1 MRHKNFIC
9 SAMRGF
15 EANRPVHRLEPAS
28 RHPSDCNVDQAVY
41 LIMILSIKKFDH
53 VTEIS
58 GADAILYDIG
68 TDVAYFRDGQA
79 TGPSLV
85 WTWSDEAVEGA
96 LLSHSLALSGDTPWI
111 VRCDRVD
118 FPPGSVAYRHI
129 HPGPGIRCTLFGG
142 LTIDADGHK
151 QRYGAFKPWFEVGPD
166 PVEATADSNGPSAFA
181 RVMFLPARWEGKRT
195 IQYVNPA
202 DDDRPKLQKPTV
214 FFDQVIN

>member
-1 MRHKNFIC
+1 
-9 SAMRGF
+9 
-15 EANRPVHRLEPAS
+15 
-28 RHPSDCNVDQAVY
+28 
-41 LIMILSIKKFDH
+41 MILSLNKYDESTK
-53 VTEIS
+53 IS
-58 GADAILYDIG
+58 GTNTILYDIDG
-68 TDVAYFRDGQA
+68 DVAYFGEGQA
-79 TGPSLV
+79 NGPSLV
-85 WTWSDEAVEGA
+85 WTWAEKAVEGA
-96 LLSHSLALSGDTPWI
+96 LLSHTLALADDTPWI

-118 FPPGSVAYRHI
+118 FPPGSVAYRHV

-142 LTIDADGHK
+142 LTIDADGHA

-214 FFDQVIN
+214 FFDQDID

>member
-1 MRHKNFIC
+1 
-9 SAMRGF
+9 
-15 EANRPVHRLEPAS
+15 
-28 RHPSDCNVDQAVY
+28 
-41 LIMILSIKKFDH
+41 MILSIKKFDH

-129 HPGPGIRCTLFGG
+129 HPGHIRCTLFGG

-151 QRYGAFKPWFEVGPD
+151 QRYGAFQPWFEVGPLRSKRQ
-166 PVEATADSNGPSAFA
+166 PIQTARQLSRALCSCQ
-181 RVMFLPARWEGKRT
+181 RSGKT
-195 IQYVNPA
+195 NAQFS
-202 DDDRPKLQKPTV
+202 T
-214 FFDQVIN
+214 